1 MKKRIVSLILAMMMC
16 LSLSIT
22 AFAEEPIAQ
31 AREWA
36 EEVGLPAEFL
46 ATAHDET
53 LLMIY
58 NDLRDS
64 VDLEFVY
71 SENNQQTRSIMDYLT
86 LSTLVAKS
94 TNSGYIEK
102 VTAYLNFEWDPNVVL
117 DYFIDGVT
125 ATWPEDLFIY
135 DSASLLVVFR
145 IDEFKV
151 YTIS

>member
-71 SENNQQTRSIMDYLT
+71 SENNQQTRRI
-86 LSTLVAKS
+86 
-94 TNSGYIEK
+94 
-102 VTAYLNFEWDPNVVL
+102 
-117 DYFIDGVT
+117 
-125 ATWPEDLFIY
+125 
-135 DSASLLVVFR
+135 
-145 IDEFKV
+145 IDE
-151 YTIS
+151 